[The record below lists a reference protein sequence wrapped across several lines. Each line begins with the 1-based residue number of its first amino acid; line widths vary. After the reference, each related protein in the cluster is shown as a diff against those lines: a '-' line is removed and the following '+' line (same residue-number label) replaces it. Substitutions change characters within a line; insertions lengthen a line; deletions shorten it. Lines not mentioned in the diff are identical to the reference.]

1 MLSLPPAWLLPPLP
15 LFPALFSEAERS
27 VDWLSE
33 VEVSDFWLS
42 EVEVSDFSDFWLS
55 EVSEE
60 PPFFWLSPPPLLPPA
75 LFSVRSRSVFSEVS
89 PPPLFSVVWLSVVP
103 RSVVVLSE
111 VSMVKVCS
119 ETLVTVWLVAVSLW
133 WEPVSTRR
141 YSPLAAS
148 VGAGRLPWRLPLAS
162 TVSSPRV

>member
-1 MLSLPPAWLLPPLP
+1 M
-15 LFPALFSEAERS
+15 FPALFSEVEVS
-27 VDWLSE
+27 DFWLSE

-42 EVEVSDFSDFWLS
+42 EVEVSDFWFSEVEVSDFSDFWLWLS

-60 PPFFWLSPPPLLPPA
+60 PPFFCLSPPPLLPPA

-89 PPPLFSVVWLSVVP
+89 PPPLFSVVWPSVVP

>member
-1 MLSLPPAWLLPPLP
+1 MDWLSEVEVSD
-15 LFPALFSEAERS
+15 F
-27 VDWLSE
+27 WLSE

-60 PPFFWLSPPPLLPPA
+60 PPFFWLSPPPLLAPA